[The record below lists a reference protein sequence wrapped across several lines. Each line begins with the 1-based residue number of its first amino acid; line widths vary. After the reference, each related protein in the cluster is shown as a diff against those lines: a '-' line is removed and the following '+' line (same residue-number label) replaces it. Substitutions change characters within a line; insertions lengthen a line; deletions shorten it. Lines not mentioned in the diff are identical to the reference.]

1 MLRSSLRPQTLHR
14 SIHTSRLALAD
25 AKQSASKAVDSTKQA
40 ASKATASAQE
50 YASKAIEQSQRFA
63 KAISNTGEKLLSNAG
78 PRVNGLVDRVA
89 GLQKPI
95 VYWSKVGGEVA
106 KQVYLKEKMS
116 PPSSAQF
123 QETFEALKQQ
133 AAKPETILNKATEY
147 TDINKLRSLG
157 WRPFARAG
165 LRGVELFGF
174 FCIGEM
180 VGRRSIKGYNV

>member
-1 MLRSSLRPQTLHR
+1 MLRSSLRPQTFCR

-40 ASKATASAQE
+40 ASKATATAQE

-106 KQVYLKEKMS
+106 KQGMS
-116 PPSSAQF
+116 LSMCPFP
-123 QETFEALKQQ
+123 L
-133 AAKPETILNKATEY
+133 
-147 TDINKLRSLG
+147 
-157 WRPFARAG
+157 RPFH
-165 LRGVELFGF
+165 LYYLLFL
-174 FCIGEM
+174 CDVVLE
-180 VGRRSIKGYNV
+180 